1 MTRMKTAIVLALA
14 AVLASAVWSAP
25 QKKGSDQSRS
35 VQGEVWGPD
44 GKAVGG
50 AVVQLKNEKTLQ
62 IRSFISREDGTY
74 YFHGL
79 SPDVDYELTARTT
92 EEASGAKT
100 LSSFDSR
107 KDAVIN
113 LELKPKK

>member
-1 MTRMKTAIVLALA
+1 MKSAIVFALA
-14 AVLASAVWSAP
+14 AVLASAGWAAPPP
-25 QKKGSDQSRS
+25 QKKGSDQTRS

-44 GKAVGG
+44 GKPVGG

-62 IRSFISREDGTY
+62 IRSFLSKEDGTY

-92 EEASGAKT
+92 DAASGAKT

-113 LELKPKK
+113 LALKPKK